1 MFKGLRFG
9 LGASVMQGLLAA
21 AHAMEPLSLV
31 TNHATVL
38 AYTDGAVPGMPLF
51 TTFGSQ
57 MNTPMLADDGT
68 VLFFSN
74 LAGPQITAANSRALF
89 QGTTPADLS
98 VLAQWSDP
106 APGLPGLSLI
116 NNAGNSGISQQ
127 PSLSPDGRSLFA
139 SRLTNAGNDLPTTN
153 DTALFGGFA
162 GSLALVAREGDP
174 APGTNGALFDD
185 LAGLSTQFIG
195 INRNGRVV
203 FPAVLVGG
211 DVVGTT
217 NDFALYTGTP
227 GALTI
232 AVRKGDTMLPGPVTA
247 AGFSVYGNS
256 FFGNN
261 QMAGDR
267 ILYNLILS
275 GAGVSTT
282 NDESLWLYT
291 PGSGNALLLREGDP
305 APGTAGAVFG
315 GASQIDAF
323 ELPPSPVTANG
334 RFIFYT
340 GLTGGGTTEANNGA
354 LYIAD
359 TTGAATLLAREGS
372 PAPGTD
378 ATFNNFNIFQS
389 FVNSAGAAIFTGALT
404 GGTVNATNDDGL
416 WAGTPGSLSLV
427 ARSGVTAIPGAPSGS
442 TCEQIV
448 SVPIDFSDFGVVFQ
462 CNLIGPNVFPG
473 RDSRA
478 LLAWTPAKGLF
489 MFWRQGQDLEVAPDM
504 FKRQILAGTHQMNN
518 TDGRALGLSHTGM
531 LVLHLVLD
539 PGTGIATVDL
549 NCYPTTDY
557 YQDVDGDGHGD
568 PTTELNLCAGGFPPP
583 GYITTSGDCLDSNA
597 SALGATTETC
607 NEIDDDCNARIDDGV
622 PHPTG
627 VLTMTMAKSAGN
639 TTLSWNAVPNAIHY
653 DVISGDLGEL
663 RAAGALG
670 YQYLSQAQCSGNDV
684 TGTSMFTG
692 PNPTAGNGQFFL
704 MRAVGCTGLG
714 SYDEGV
720 PSQVGARNAQ
730 ITAALYSCP

>member
-1 MFKGLRFG
+1 MIQGLRFG
-9 LGASVMQGLLAA
+9 LGAAALLGLLTA
-21 AHAMEPLSLV
+21 AHATEPLSLV

-38 AYTDGAVPGMPLF
+38 SYTDGAVPGMPLF

-74 LAGPQITAANSRALF
+74 MAGPSITAANSRALF
-89 QGTTPADLS
+89 QGTTPATLS

-116 NNAGNSGISQQ
+116 NNAGNSGISAET
-127 PSLSPDGRSLFA
+127 SLSPDGRSLFT
-139 SRLTNAGNDLPTTN
+139 SRLTNAANDLPTTN

-174 APGTNGALFDD
+174 APGTSGALFDD
-185 LAGLSTQFIG
+185 LFGLSTQFLG
-195 INRNGRVV
+195 INRNGRVM
-203 FPAVLVGG
+203 FPASLVGG

-232 AVRKGDTMLPGPVTA
+232 AVRKGDTMLPGPVKA
-247 AGFSVYGNS
+247 AGFSLYGNS

-275 GAGVSTT
+275 GAGVTT
-282 NDESLWLYT
+282 ANEESLWLYT

-315 GASQIDAF
+315 GGSQIDAF

-340 GLTGGGTTEANNGA
+340 GLAGGGTTEANDGA

-404 GGTVNATNDDGL
+404 GGTVNETNDDGL
-416 WAGTPGSLSLV
+416 WVGTPGSLSLV
-427 ARSGVTAIPGAPSGS
+427 ARSGVTPIPGAPSGS

-448 SVPIDFSDFGVVFQ
+448 SLPIDFSDFGAVFQ

-478 LLAWTPAKGLF
+478 LLAWTPTKGLF
-489 MFWRQGQDLEVAPDM
+489 MFWRQGQNLQVSPGV
-504 FKRQILAGTHQMNN
+504 FRPQIYAGVHQMSN
-518 TDGRALGLSHTGM
+518 TDGRALGFSHTGT
-531 LVLHLVLD
+531 LVMSVGLD
-539 PGTGIATVDL
+539 PGVSAATVDL
-549 NCYPTTDY
+549 NCYPSTDY

-583 GYITTSGDCLDSNA
+583 GYITTSGDCLDSNP
-597 SALGATTETC
+597 SALGTATETC
-607 NEIDDDCNARIDDGV
+607 NGIDDDCNARIDDGV

-627 VLTMTMAKSAGN
+627 ALTLTMTKTGGI
-639 TTLSWNAVPNAIHY
+639 TTMSWNAVPNAIQY
-653 DVISGDLGEL
+653 DVISGDLQQL
-663 RAAGALG
+663 RTALG
-670 YQYLSQAQCSGNDV
+670 YQFLSQAQCSGNDIS
-684 TGTSMFTG
+684 GTSMTLPG
-692 PNPTAGNGQFFL
+692 GPTAGNGQFWL

-720 PSQVGARNAQ
+720 PSQVVARNAQ